1 MPYTISPLTMRR
13 QSDLIDDELLLT
25 EHETK
30 LLNAWQNAEQHDEH
44 RKQAMIEMQGTVI
57 LQDMY
62 CQTVQNHL
70 YGREQKEKAKKKRGF
85 GGWDAKTPG
94 SRQLLCSC

>member
-1 MPYTISPLTMRR
+1 MRR